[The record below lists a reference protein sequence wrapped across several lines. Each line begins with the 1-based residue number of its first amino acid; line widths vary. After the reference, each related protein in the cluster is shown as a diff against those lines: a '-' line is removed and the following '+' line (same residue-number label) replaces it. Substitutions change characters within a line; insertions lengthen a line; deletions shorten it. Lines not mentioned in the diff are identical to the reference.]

1 MSKPLITIFTP
12 AYNRKPYLKGLYDSI
27 LRQDFT
33 DFEWVVVD
41 DGSTDGTQSEIAD
54 FINEEKISI
63 RYYRQDNA
71 GKHVAINRG
80 VGMAQGMLFFIVDSD
95 DTVADGALQAI
106 ASQWEAV
113 SLLPNAAEFA
123 GVCGTRIHQDGR
135 VIGGAVDYRTLDV
148 DAVKYRFEMGYE
160 GDRGEVLLTRI
171 MAMYPYPQFS
181 GERFCADALVWNR
194 IGRTFKLRFFN
205 APLIV
210 CEYLPG
216 GITDTS
222 VRLRKESPR
231 GSCLYYAEMRRLPGL
246 TAVQRLKATINFWRF
261 AVYDQNG
268 SFAEKY
274 KMIGSP
280 WSLLLY
286 PAARL
291 WKMFAS

>member
-27 LRQDFT
+27 VRQDFT

-41 DGSTDGTQSEIAD
+41 DGSTDGTEAALAG
-54 FINEEKISI
+54 FVEAGKIPI
-63 RYYRQDNA
+63 QYHRQANA

-80 VGMAQGMLFFIVDSD
+80 VAMARGELFFIVDSD

-113 SLLPNAAEFA
+113 SALPHASEFA
-123 GVCGTRIHQDGR
+123 GVCGTRIHRDGR

-148 DAVKYRFEMGYE
+148 DAVKYRFGMGYQ
-160 GDRGEVLLTRI
+160 GDRGEVLLTRV
-171 MAMYPYPQFS
+171 MAAYPYPQFP

-194 IGRTFKLRFFN
+194 IAQTFKLRFFDK
-205 APLIV
+205 PLIV

-222 VRLRKESPR
+222 VRLRKESPQ

-246 TAVQRLKATINFWRF
+246 TGAQRLKATINFWRF
-261 AVYDQNG
+261 AVYDRQG
-268 SFAEKY
+268 SFAQQY

-291 WKMFAS
+291 LKMFTS